1 MLNKSSASSLF
12 TIYGFGKIF
21 CQYTNRIGKGERS
34 KSNEGRRQITCHPFM
49 RFVKS
54 TIFDLGYFDYS
65 ERFMGY
71 MV

>member
-1 MLNKSSASSLF
+1 MDLVRFFVNTL
-12 TIYGFGKIF
+12 IEWE
-21 CQYTNRIGKGERS
+21 GERS
-34 KSNEGRRQITCHPFM
+34 KSNEGRRQITCNPF
-49 RFVKS
+49 RIFVKS